1 MPVNNC
7 ILEYV
12 KKDKSHFADFF
23 YLASEAWIVCRILSK
38 VKNELKIYIIYI
50 CDFGIDISITH
61 VCILMEE
68 LYFEFKKLISLT
80 LRDTLERTPK
90 LSVTKVLVGFD
101 HDADFDADHDA
112 EILCK
117 RITQSDWPW
126 KFLGRKIFP
135 YSQLGWCSPLVKKW
149 PNLHPS
155 ESPPPPP
162 KIFTF
167 NKFLHYYYLK
177 LEMKE

>member
-1 MPVNNC
+1 MFCKKVALRNFSKFTVKHLCRSLFSNKVTGCWMLLKNLWNIIWWSQFLQLNFIKDFKSSFNSLLWNTIWNNWIIYYVSQARKLSIMPVNNC

-68 LYFEFKKLISLT
+68 LYFEF
-80 LRDTLERTPK
+80 
-90 LSVTKVLVGFD
+90 
-101 HDADFDADHDA
+101 
-112 EILCK
+112 
-117 RITQSDWPW
+117 
-126 KFLGRKIFP
+126 
-135 YSQLGWCSPLVKKW
+135 
-149 PNLHPS
+149 
-155 ESPPPPP
+155 
-162 KIFTF
+162 
-167 NKFLHYYYLK
+167 
-177 LEMKE
+177 

>member
-50 CDFGIDISITH
+50 YDISITH

-68 LYFEFKKLISLT
+68 LYFEF
-80 LRDTLERTPK
+80 
-90 LSVTKVLVGFD
+90 
-101 HDADFDADHDA
+101 
-112 EILCK
+112 
-117 RITQSDWPW
+117 
-126 KFLGRKIFP
+126 
-135 YSQLGWCSPLVKKW
+135 
-149 PNLHPS
+149 
-155 ESPPPPP
+155 
-162 KIFTF
+162 
-167 NKFLHYYYLK
+167 
-177 LEMKE
+177 